1 VGRLASETAT
11 HKLGQILGLLVIP
24 MLVLWLSYYVQA
36 KGEIDKLSSEIAGAE
51 LAKLEASD
59 LESTPETRA
68 WSKMIGLS
76 SAPEMGSDKNSI
88 GAGRQK
94 AESVIQSRL
103 MAIHQ
108 ISGLALDGS
117 TESHALAEVALVTLP
132 AFRAE
137 TFRLFDA
144 IRFEAKSNRQRSIDF
159 GALNAALGNTQST
172 LNRITDALPA
182 AHALRTP
189 LYSIQSDLKSAVSSL
204 VKTTYAQSHIENF
217 IQLDIVDQYF
227 TDGRYATLQSGLLN
241 RLLENLRH
249 RRSMLWRNLLLI
261 SLAGLIS
268 AIAGIGLS
276 VLMMRSTFLQ
286 LDAVGVA
293 HLEAQN
299 ARRDAEQVALRFT
312 TINNDISNLNR
323 DLASRVNELKLAQDE
338 LLRKGRIEQLGQLT
352 ATIAHEIRNPLGAIR
367 TSIFMLERKTSKAGL
382 DTGELIERINNSVNR
397 CDSIISQL
405 HDFARMKEPNIRL
418 AKLDDWL
425 SKAVRDEVS
434 RLPSDIFVECSLGLD
449 ETQVSFDPVQLQKA
463 VGNLLSNA
471 CEALVQT
478 EANTTQ
484 VGKQKSIWVSSLR
497 HLDHV
502 CIIIADNGPGIAS
515 EYLNKIREPMYTTKS
530 FGSGLGIPVVEKIV
544 RQQGGQLDITSDLG
558 VGTKVTI
565 RLPLSQIKGLSDV
578 A

>member
-1 VGRLASETAT
+1 VGRLASETAA

-24 MLVLWLSYYVQA
+24 ILVLWLSYYLQA
-36 KGEIDKLSSEIAGAE
+36 KGDIDQLSSEIAGAE

-68 WSKMIGLS
+68 LSKVIGLS
-76 SAPEMGSDKNSI
+76 SAPEKASDKNYI
-88 GAGRQK
+88 EAGRQK
-94 AESVIQSRL
+94 AEGVIQSRL
-103 MAIHQ
+103 LAIHQ
-108 ISGLALDGS
+108 MSGLALDG
-117 TESHALAEVALVTLP
+117 TMESHALAEVALVTLP

-137 TFRLFDA
+137 TFRLIDA
-144 IRFEAKSNRQRSIDF
+144 IRFETKSNRQRSIDF
-159 GALNAALGNTQST
+159 GALNAALGTVQST
-172 LNRITDALPA
+172 LSRITDALPSA
-182 AHALRTP
+182 QTLKTS
-189 LYSIQSDLKSAVSSL
+189 LYSVQDELKSAVSRL
-204 VKTTYAQSHIENF
+204 VKTTFVESQIENF
-217 IQLDIVDQYF
+217 VQLDTVDRF
-227 TDGRYATLQSGLLN
+227 FSDGRYTTLQSGLLDD
-241 RLLENLRH
+241 LLADLRQ
-249 RRSMLWRNLLLI
+249 RRSILWRNLVLI
-261 SLAGLIS
+261 SLAGLVS
-268 AIAGIGLS
+268 AIAGVGLS

-299 ARRDAEQVALRFT
+299 ARRDAEQVALRFS

-323 DLASRVNELKLAQDE
+323 DLASRVNELRLAQDE

-405 HDFARMKEPNIRL
+405 HDYARMKEPNIRL
-418 AKLDDWL
+418 AKLDAWL

-471 CEALVQT
+471 CEALLQT
-478 EANTTQ
+478 EGNTTQ
-484 VGKQKSIWVSSLR
+484 TSKQKCIWVSSLR
-497 HLDHV
+497 HQDHV

-544 RQQGGQLDITSDLG
+544 RQQGGQLDISSDLG
-558 VGTKVTI
+558 IGTKVTI
-565 RLPLSQIKGLSDV
+565 KLPLSQIKGLSDV